1 MERQRLQAIEIIADI
16 WLICQVLERWH
27 CCAYSRKIDSAMIG
41 LLILQKRIKWIEN
54 YSQVSKDELQQQLK
68 GELADL
74 LDEEDAKAYL

>member
-1 MERQRLQAIEIIADI
+1 
-16 WLICQVLERWH
+16 
-27 CCAYSRKIDSAMIG
+27 MIG